1 MRNQAGGT
9 SFAWY
14 EVRERK
20 PCPCP
25 TDTWNKASGMSSSV
39 LYDESS
45 RQDFVRPVRSRVKGG
60 LDLVHTVQGIKHA
73 GLRSSSTK
81 LRERRTYPLPS
92 DTRNQ
97 SGRNLSVRYEVTRKV
112 SLSSSKWYDESSRLD
127 FVRPVRSR
135 VKQILVLVN
144 TKESST
150 RDFVRPV

>member
-9 SFAWY
+9 SSTQY
-14 EVRERK
+14 KVHKRK

-25 TDTWNKASGMSSSV
+25 SGTWNKASSLSSFV
-39 LYDESS
+39 MYDESS
-45 RQDFVRPVRSRVKGG
+45 RRDFIRLVRSRVKGG
-60 LDLVHTVQGIKHA
+60 LDLARTVRGIRHV

-81 LRERRTYPLPS
+81 SLERRTYPDPS
-92 DTRNQ
+92 DMRNQ
-97 SGRNLSVRYEVTRKV
+97 SSRNLSVRYEVARKV

-127 FVRPVRSR
+127 FVRLVRSR
-135 VKQILVLVN
+135 VKQMLVLVR